1 MLLNRGARIMEIS
14 EDGKECLS
22 EPELIWYGWDKHGP
36 EGPHILKKDG
46 WYYCFLAEGGT
57 GIGHKIT
64 VARSRSLWAPMR
76 TVPITRS

>member
-36 EGPHILKKDG
+36 EASYFEKGRLVL
-46 WYYCFLAEGGT
+46 CFLAE
-57 GIGHKIT
+57 
-64 VARSRSLWAPMR
+64 VNRDR
-76 TVPITRS
+76 TQNYSGPRPAAYGPL